1 MNNIKLIS
9 SVVAIAIGLSACQ
22 TNKESI
28 TANPQ
33 IVYQTNT
40 VSKQIEQ
47 IPEWYL
53 NIPSADDTIYS
64 SGSARAPDLQLAV
77 DIAIMN
83 AKTTLAD
90 RINGKLDSMTKSF
103 VAKIG
108 SDDLDTSVLNEIE
121 KTSKNVIASV
131 DVAGYKI
138 KDMEV
143 YPAGTQYRSFVL
155 LEYSDEEAI
164 KILMN
169 RMRKDR
175 AVYAKL
181 RSNNA
186 FKELERSVDKSLNQ
200 DEVQSLSNI
209 EKELDD
215 LGDNNNRYIKTV
227 PSIGPDQWMTE

>member
-1 MNNIKLIS
+1 MGVKVNMNNIKLIS
-9 SVVAIAIGLSACQ
+9 SVVAIAIGLGACQ

-103 VAKIG
+103 VAKI
-108 SDDLDTSVLNEIE
+108 DATDLDTSVLNEIE

-131 DVAGYKI
+131 DVAGYVVDKSDI
-138 KDMEV
+138 TQE
-143 YPAGTQYRSFVL
+143 GTQYRAYVL
-155 LEYSDEEAI
+155 LAYNSEEAT
-164 KILMN
+164 KMMMN
-169 RMRKDR
+169 RMKRDR
-175 AVYAKL
+175 MIYSRI
-181 RSNNA
+181 RSTEA
-186 FKELERSVDKSLNQ
+186 WKELEEEVNKSK
-200 DEVQSLSNI
+200 DEDESKSMENVERLIDENS
-209 EKELDD
+209 
-215 LGDNNNRYIKTV
+215 
-227 PSIGPDQWMTE
+227 PSI

>member
-1 MNNIKLIS
+1 MGVKVNMNNIKLIS
-9 SVVAIAIGLSACQ
+9 SVVAIAIGLGACQ

-40 VSKQIEQ
+40 VSQQIEQ

-53 NIPSADDTIYS
+53 NIPSADNTIYS

-108 SDDLDTSVLNEIE
+108 STDLDTSVLNEIE

-131 DVAGYKI
+131 DVAGYVVDKSDI
-138 KDMEV
+138 TQE
-143 YPAGTQYRSFVL
+143 GTQYRAYVL
-155 LEYSDEEAI
+155 LAYNSEEAT
-164 KILMN
+164 KMMMN
-169 RMRKDR
+169 RMKRDR
-175 AVYAKL
+175 MIYSRI
-181 RSNNA
+181 RSTEA
-186 FKELERSVDKSLNQ
+186 WKELENEVNKSK
-200 DEVQSLSNI
+200 DEDEAKSMENVERLIDENS
-209 EKELDD
+209 
-215 LGDNNNRYIKTV
+215 
-227 PSIGPDQWMTE
+227 PSI

>member
-1 MNNIKLIS
+1 MGVKVNMNNIKLIS
-9 SVVAIAIGLSACQ
+9 SAVAIAIGLSACQ

-40 VSKQIEQ
+40 VSQQIEQ

-108 SDDLDTSVLNEIE
+108 SNDLDTSVLNEIE

-131 DVAGYKI
+131 DVAGYVVDQSDI
-138 KDMEV
+138 TQE
-143 YPAGTQYRSFVL
+143 GTQYRAYVL
-155 LEYSDEEAI
+155 LAYNSEEAT
-164 KILMN
+164 KIMMN
-169 RMRKDR
+169 RMKRDR
-175 AVYAKL
+175 MIYSRI
-181 RSNNA
+181 RSTEA
-186 FKELERSVDKSLNQ
+186 WKELENEVNKSKEE
-200 DEVQSLSNI
+200 DEAKSMENVERLIDENDS
-209 EKELDD
+209 
-215 LGDNNNRYIKTV
+215 
-227 PSIGPDQWMTE
+227 SI

>member
-1 MNNIKLIS
+1 MGVKVNMNNIKLIS
-9 SVVAIAIGLSACQ
+9 SVVAIAIGLGACQ

-108 SDDLDTSVLNEIE
+108 SNDLDTSVLNEIE

-131 DVAGYKI
+131 DVAGYIIDKS
-138 KDMEV
+138 DVTQE
-143 YPAGTQYRSFVL
+143 GTQYRAYVL
-155 LEYSDEEAI
+155 LAYNSEEAT
-164 KILMN
+164 KVLMN
-169 RMRKDR
+169 RMKRDKMIYSR
-175 AVYAKL
+175 I
-181 RSNNA
+181 RSTEA
-186 FKELERSVDKSLNQ
+186 WKELE
-200 DEVQSLSNI
+200 DEVNKSKDEDEAKSMENVERLIDENDS
-209 EKELDD
+209 
-215 LGDNNNRYIKTV
+215 
-227 PSIGPDQWMTE
+227 SI

>member
-1 MNNIKLIS
+1 MGVKVNMNNIKLIS
-9 SVVAIAIGLSACQ
+9 SVVAIAIGLGACQ

-28 TANPQ
+28 TSNPQ

-108 SDDLDTSVLNEIE
+108 SNDLDTSVLNEIE

-131 DVAGYKI
+131 DVAGYIIDKS
-138 KDMEV
+138 DVTQE
-143 YPAGTQYRSFVL
+143 GTQYRAYVL
-155 LEYSDEEAI
+155 LAYNNEEA
-164 KILMN
+164 
-169 RMRKDR
+169 
-175 AVYAKL
+175 
-181 RSNNA
+181 
-186 FKELERSVDKSLNQ
+186 
-200 DEVQSLSNI
+200 
-209 EKELDD
+209 
-215 LGDNNNRYIKTV
+215 T
-227 PSIGPDQWMTE
+227 

>member
-1 MNNIKLIS
+1 MNMNNIKLIS
-9 SVVAIAIGLSACQ
+9 SVVAIAIGLGACQ

-40 VSKQIEQ
+40 VSQQIEQ

-108 SDDLDTSVLNEIE
+108 SNDLDTNVLTEIE

-131 DVAGYKI
+131 DVAGYVVDKSDI
-138 KDMEV
+138 TQEG
-143 YPAGTQYRSFVL
+143 AQYRAYVL
-155 LEYSDEEAI
+155 LAYNSEEAT
-164 KILMN
+164 KIMMN
-169 RMRKDR
+169 RMKRDR
-175 AVYAKL
+175 MIYSRI
-181 RSNNA
+181 RSTEA
-186 FKELERSVDKSLNQ
+186 WKELE
-200 DEVQSLSNI
+200 DEVNKSKDEDEAKSMENVERLIDENDS
-209 EKELDD
+209 
-215 LGDNNNRYIKTV
+215 
-227 PSIGPDQWMTE
+227 SI

>member
-1 MNNIKLIS
+1 MGVKVNMNNIKLIS
-9 SVVAIAIGLSACQ
+9 SVVAIAIGLGACQ

-28 TANPQ
+28 TSNPQ

-108 SDDLDTSVLNEIE
+108 SSDLDTSVLNEIE
-121 KTSKNVIASV
+121 KVSKNVIASV
-131 DVAGYKI
+131 DVAGYIIDKS
-138 KDMEV
+138 DVTQE
-143 YPAGTQYRSFVL
+143 GTQYRAYVL
-155 LEYSDEEAI
+155 LAYNSEEAT
-164 KILMN
+164 KMMMN
-169 RMRKDR
+169 RMKRDR
-175 AVYAKL
+175 MIYSRI
-181 RSNNA
+181 RSTEA
-186 FKELERSVDKSLNQ
+186 WKELEEEVNKSK
-200 DEVQSLSNI
+200 DEDEAKSMENVERLIDENDS
-209 EKELDD
+209 
-215 LGDNNNRYIKTV
+215 
-227 PSIGPDQWMTE
+227 SI

>member
-1 MNNIKLIS
+1 MGVKVNMNNIKLIS
-9 SVVAIAIGLSACQ
+9 SAVAIAIGLSACQ

-40 VSKQIEQ
+40 VSQQVEQ

-53 NIPSADDTIYS
+53 NIPSDDDTIYS

-108 SDDLDTSVLNEIE
+108 TTDLDTSVLTEIE

-131 DVAGYKI
+131 DVAGYVVDQSDI
-138 KDMEV
+138 TQE
-143 YPAGTQYRSFVL
+143 GTQYRAYVL
-155 LEYSDEEAI
+155 LAYNSEEAT
-164 KILMN
+164 KIMMN
-169 RMRKDR
+169 RMKRDR
-175 AVYAKL
+175 MIYSRI
-181 RSNNA
+181 RSTEA
-186 FKELERSVDKSLNQ
+186 WKELE
-200 DEVQSLSNI
+200 DEVNKSKQEDEAKSMENVERLIDENS
-209 EKELDD
+209 
-215 LGDNNNRYIKTV
+215 
-227 PSIGPDQWMTE
+227 PSI

>member
-1 MNNIKLIS
+1 MGVKVNMNNIKLIS
-9 SVVAIAIGLSACQ
+9 SVVAIAIGLGACQ

-108 SDDLDTSVLNEIE
+108 ATDLDTSVLNEIE

-131 DVAGYKI
+131 DVAGYI
-138 KDMEV
+138 IDESDITQE
-143 YPAGTQYRSFVL
+143 GTQYRAYVL
-155 LEYSDEEAI
+155 LAYNNEEAT
-164 KILMN
+164 KVLMN
-169 RMRKDR
+169 RMKRDKMIYSR
-175 AVYAKL
+175 I
-181 RSNNA
+181 RSTEA
-186 FKELERSVDKSLNQ
+186 WKELEEEVNKSK
-200 DEVQSLSNI
+200 DEDEAKSMENVERLIDEN
-209 EKELDD
+209 D
-215 LGDNNNRYIKTV
+215 T
-227 PSIGPDQWMTE
+227 SI

>member
-1 MNNIKLIS
+1 MGVKVNMNNIKLIS

-108 SDDLDTSVLNEIE
+108 SSDLDTSVLNEIE

-131 DVAGYKI
+131 DVAGYVVDKSDI
-138 KDMEV
+138 TQE
-143 YPAGTQYRSFVL
+143 GTQYRAYVL
-155 LEYSDEEAI
+155 LAYNSEEAT
-164 KILMN
+164 KIMMN
-169 RMRKDR
+169 RMKRDR
-175 AVYAKL
+175 MIYSRI
-181 RSNNA
+181 RSTEA
-186 FKELERSVDKSLNQ
+186 WKELENEVNKSK
-200 DEVQSLSNI
+200 DEDEAKSMENVERLIDENDS
-209 EKELDD
+209 
-215 LGDNNNRYIKTV
+215 
-227 PSIGPDQWMTE
+227 SI

>member
-1 MNNIKLIS
+1 MGVKVNMNNIKLIS

-53 NIPSADDTIYS
+53 KIPSADDTIYS

-131 DVAGYKI
+131 DVAGYIIDKS
-138 KDMEV
+138 DVTQE
-143 YPAGTQYRSFVL
+143 GTQYRAYVL
-155 LEYSDEEAI
+155 LAYNSEEAT
-164 KILMN
+164 KVLMN
-169 RMRKDR
+169 RMKRDR
-175 AVYAKL
+175 MIYSRI
-181 RSNNA
+181 RSTEA
-186 FKELERSVDKSLNQ
+186 WKELE
-200 DEVQSLSNI
+200 DEVNKS
-209 EKELDD
+209 KEEDEAKSMENVERLIDE
-215 LGDNNNRYIKTV
+215 NS
-227 PSIGPDQWMTE
+227 PSI

>member
-1 MNNIKLIS
+1 MGVKVNMNNIKLIS
-9 SVVAIAIGLSACQ
+9 SVVAIAIGLGACQ

-40 VSKQIEQ
+40 VSQQVEQ

-53 NIPSADDTIYS
+53 KIPSADDTIYS
-64 SGSARAPDLQLAV
+64 SGSAKAPDLQLAV

-108 SDDLDTSVLNEIE
+108 SNDLDTSVLTEIE

-131 DVAGYKI
+131 DVAGYVVDKSDI
-138 KDMEV
+138 TQE
-143 YPAGTQYRSFVL
+143 GTQYRAFVL
-155 LEYSDEEAI
+155 IAYNSEEAT
-164 KILMN
+164 KIMMN
-169 RMRKDR
+169 RMKRDKMIYSR
-175 AVYAKL
+175 I
-181 RSNNA
+181 RSTEA
-186 FKELERSVDKSLNQ
+186 WKELEEEVNKSKEE
-200 DEVQSLSNI
+200 DEAKSMENGERLIDEN
-209 EKELDD
+209 D
-215 LGDNNNRYIKTV
+215 T
-227 PSIGPDQWMTE
+227 SI

>member
-1 MNNIKLIS
+1 MGVKVNMNNIKLIS
-9 SVVAIAIGLSACQ
+9 SVVAIAIGLGACQ

-108 SDDLDTSVLNEIE
+108 SDDLDTSVLTEIE

-131 DVAGYKI
+131 DVAGYVVDKSDI
-138 KDMEV
+138 TQE
-143 YPAGTQYRSFVL
+143 GTQYRAYVL
-155 LEYSDEEAI
+155 LAYNSEEAT
-164 KILMN
+164 KIMMN
-169 RMRKDR
+169 RMKRDR
-175 AVYAKL
+175 MIYSRI
-181 RSNNA
+181 RSTEA
-186 FKELERSVDKSLNQ
+186 WKELENEVNKSKEE
-200 DEVQSLSNI
+200 DEAKSMENVERLIDEN
-209 EKELDD
+209 D
-215 LGDNNNRYIKTV
+215 T
-227 PSIGPDQWMTE
+227 SI

>member
-1 MNNIKLIS
+1 MGVKVNMNNIKLIS
-9 SVVAIAIGLSACQ
+9 SVVAIAIGLGACQ

-77 DIAIMN
+77 DIAVMN

-90 RINGKLDSMTKSF
+90 RINGKLGSMTKAF

-108 SDDLDTSVLNEIE
+108 SNDLDTSVLNEIE
-121 KTSKNVIASV
+121 KVSKNVIASV
-131 DVAGYKI
+131 DVAGYIIDKS
-138 KDMEV
+138 DVTQE
-143 YPAGTQYRSFVL
+143 GTQYRAYVL
-155 LEYSDEEAI
+155 LAYNCEEAT
-164 KILMN
+164 KVLMN
-169 RMRKDR
+169 RMKRDKMIYSR
-175 AVYAKL
+175 I
-181 RSNNA
+181 RSTEA
-186 FKELERSVDKSLNQ
+186 WKELENEVDKSK
-200 DEVQSLSNI
+200 DEDEAKSMENVERLIDENDS
-209 EKELDD
+209 
-215 LGDNNNRYIKTV
+215 
-227 PSIGPDQWMTE
+227 SI

>member
-1 MNNIKLIS
+1 MGVKVNMNNIKLIS

-28 TANPQ
+28 TSNPQ

-40 VSKQIEQ
+40 VSQQIEQ

-64 SGSARAPDLQLAV
+64 SGSAKAPDLQLAV

-108 SDDLDTSVLNEIE
+108 SNDLDTSVLNEIE

-131 DVAGYKI
+131 DVAGYIIDKS
-138 KDMEV
+138 DVTQE
-143 YPAGTQYRSFVL
+143 GTQYRAYVL
-155 LEYSDEEAI
+155 LAYNSEEATKVI
-164 KILMN
+164 MN
-169 RMRKDR
+169 RMKRDR
-175 AVYAKL
+175 MIYSRI
-181 RSNNA
+181 RSTEA
-186 FKELERSVDKSLNQ
+186 WKELENEVNKSK
-200 DEVQSLSNI
+200 DEDEAKSMENVERLIDEN
-209 EKELDD
+209 D
-215 LGDNNNRYIKTV
+215 T
-227 PSIGPDQWMTE
+227 SI

>member
-1 MNNIKLIS
+1 MGVKVNMNNIKLIS

-40 VSKQIEQ
+40 VSQQVEQ

-53 NIPSADDTIYS
+53 NIPSAEDTIYS
-64 SGSARAPDLQLAV
+64 SGSAKAPDLQLAV

-108 SDDLDTSVLNEIE
+108 FTDLDTSVLNEIE

-131 DVAGYKI
+131 DVAGYVVDKSDI
-138 KDMEV
+138 TQE
-143 YPAGTQYRSFVL
+143 GTQYRAYVL
-155 LEYSDEEAI
+155 LAYNSEEAT
-164 KILMN
+164 KMMMN
-169 RMRKDR
+169 RMKRDR
-175 AVYAKL
+175 MIYSRI
-181 RSNNA
+181 RSTEA
-186 FKELERSVDKSLNQ
+186 WKELE
-200 DEVQSLSNI
+200 DEVNKSKDEDEAKSMENVERLIDENDI
-209 EKELDD
+209 
-215 LGDNNNRYIKTV
+215 
-227 PSIGPDQWMTE
+227 SI

>member
-1 MNNIKLIS
+1 MGVKVNMNNIKLIS

-53 NIPSADDTIYS
+53 NIPSAEDTIYS

-131 DVAGYKI
+131 DVAGYVVDKSDI
-138 KDMEV
+138 TQE
-143 YPAGTQYRSFVL
+143 GTQYRAYVL
-155 LEYSDEEAI
+155 LAYNSEEAT
-164 KILMN
+164 KIMMN
-169 RMRKDR
+169 RMKRDR
-175 AVYAKL
+175 MIYSRI
-181 RSNNA
+181 RSTEA
-186 FKELERSVDKSLNQ
+186 WKELEEEVNKSK
-200 DEVQSLSNI
+200 DEDEAKSMENVERLIDENDS
-209 EKELDD
+209 
-215 LGDNNNRYIKTV
+215 
-227 PSIGPDQWMTE
+227 SI

>member
-1 MNNIKLIS
+1 MGVKVNMNNIKLIS
-9 SVVAIAIGLSACQ
+9 SVVAIAIGLGACQ

-28 TANPQ
+28 TSNPQ

-40 VSKQIEQ
+40 VSQQIEQ

-64 SGSARAPDLQLAV
+64 SGSAKAPDLQLAV

-108 SDDLDTSVLNEIE
+108 STDLDTSVLNEIE

-131 DVAGYKI
+131 DVAGYVVDKSDI
-138 KDMEV
+138 TQE
-143 YPAGTQYRSFVL
+143 GTQYRAYVL
-155 LEYSDEEAI
+155 LAYNSEEAT
-164 KILMN
+164 KIMMN
-169 RMRKDR
+169 RMKRDR
-175 AVYAKL
+175 MIYSRI
-181 RSNNA
+181 RSTEA
-186 FKELERSVDKSLNQ
+186 WKELENEVNKSK
-200 DEVQSLSNI
+200 DEDEAKSMENVERLIDENS
-209 EKELDD
+209 
-215 LGDNNNRYIKTV
+215 
-227 PSIGPDQWMTE
+227 PSI

>member
-53 NIPSADDTIYS
+53 NIPSAEDTIYS

-108 SDDLDTSVLNEIE
+108 STDLDTSVLNEIE

-131 DVAGYKI
+131 DVAGYVVDKSDI
-138 KDMEV
+138 TQEG
-143 YPAGTQYRSFVL
+143 AQYRAYVL
-155 LEYSDEEAI
+155 LAYNSEEAT
-164 KILMN
+164 KIMMN
-169 RMRKDR
+169 RMKRDR
-175 AVYAKL
+175 MIYSRI
-181 RSNNA
+181 RSTEA
-186 FKELERSVDKSLNQ
+186 WKELEEEVNKSK
-200 DEVQSLSNI
+200 DEDESKSMENVERLIDENS
-209 EKELDD
+209 
-215 LGDNNNRYIKTV
+215 
-227 PSIGPDQWMTE
+227 PSI

>member
-1 MNNIKLIS
+1 MGVKVNMNNIKLIS
-9 SVVAIAIGLSACQ
+9 SAVAIAIGLSACQ

-108 SDDLDTSVLNEIE
+108 ATDLDTSVLNEIE

-131 DVAGYKI
+131 DVAGYVVDKSDI
-138 KDMEV
+138 TQEG
-143 YPAGTQYRSFVL
+143 AQYRAYVL
-155 LEYSDEEAI
+155 LAYNNEEAT
-164 KILMN
+164 KIMMN
-169 RMRKDR
+169 RMKRDR
-175 AVYAKL
+175 MIYSRI
-181 RSNNA
+181 RSTEA
-186 FKELERSVDKSLNQ
+186 WKELEEEVNKSK
-200 DEVQSLSNI
+200 DEDEAKSMENVERLIDENS
-209 EKELDD
+209 
-215 LGDNNNRYIKTV
+215 
-227 PSIGPDQWMTE
+227 PSI

>member
-1 MNNIKLIS
+1 MGVKVNMNNIKLIS
-9 SVVAIAIGLSACQ
+9 SVVAIAIGLGACQ

-28 TANPQ
+28 TSNPQ

-40 VSKQIEQ
+40 VSQQVEQ

-108 SDDLDTSVLNEIE
+108 STDLDTSVLNEIE

-131 DVAGYKI
+131 DVAGYVVDKSDI
-138 KDMEV
+138 TQE
-143 YPAGTQYRSFVL
+143 GTQYRAYVL
-155 LEYSDEEAI
+155 LAYNSEEAT
-164 KILMN
+164 KIMMN
-169 RMRKDR
+169 RMKRDR
-175 AVYAKL
+175 MIYSRI
-181 RSNNA
+181 RSTEA
-186 FKELERSVDKSLNQ
+186 WKELEEEVNKSK
-200 DEVQSLSNI
+200 DEDEAKSMENVERLIDENDI
-209 EKELDD
+209 
-215 LGDNNNRYIKTV
+215 
-227 PSIGPDQWMTE
+227 SI

>member
-1 MNNIKLIS
+1 MGVKVNMNNIKLIS
-9 SVVAIAIGLSACQ
+9 SVVAIAIGLGACQ

-53 NIPSADDTIYS
+53 NIPSAEDTIYS

-108 SDDLDTSVLNEIE
+108 STDLDTSVLNEIE

-131 DVAGYKI
+131 DVAGYVVDKSDI
-138 KDMEV
+138 TQEG
-143 YPAGTQYRSFVL
+143 AQYRAYVL
-155 LEYSDEEAI
+155 LAYNSEEAT
-164 KILMN
+164 KIMMN
-169 RMRKDR
+169 RMKRDR
-175 AVYAKL
+175 MIYSRI
-181 RSNNA
+181 RSTEA
-186 FKELERSVDKSLNQ
+186 WKELEEEVNKSK
-200 DEVQSLSNI
+200 DEDEAKSMENVERLIDENS
-209 EKELDD
+209 
-215 LGDNNNRYIKTV
+215 
-227 PSIGPDQWMTE
+227 PSI

>member
-9 SVVAIAIGLSACQ
+9 SAVAIAIGLSACQ

-40 VSKQIEQ
+40 VSQQIEQ

-108 SDDLDTSVLNEIE
+108 SNDLDTSVLNEIE
-121 KTSKNVIASV
+121 KVSKNVIASV
-131 DVAGYKI
+131 DVAGYIIDKS
-138 KDMEV
+138 DVTQE
-143 YPAGTQYRSFVL
+143 GTQYRAYVL
-155 LEYSDEEAI
+155 LAYNNEEAT
-164 KILMN
+164 KVLMN
-169 RMRKDR
+169 RMKRDKMIYSR
-175 AVYAKL
+175 I
-181 RSNNA
+181 RSTEA
-186 FKELERSVDKSLNQ
+186 WKELEEEVNKSK
-200 DEVQSLSNI
+200 DEDEAKSMENVERLIDENS
-209 EKELDD
+209 
-215 LGDNNNRYIKTV
+215 
-227 PSIGPDQWMTE
+227 PSI